1 MNGVL
6 VIDKPGGVTSHD
18 VVSRIRKRLDTRRVG
33 HLGTLDPA
41 ATGVLPLTLGK
52 ATRLAR
58 FIPSSPKEYTG
69 EIRLGWSTT
78 TCDLE
83 GELLGESTPVN
94 VRRETLAEA
103 MSSLTGTIRQVP
115 PAYSAKRI
123 DGVKAYKLARRGI
136 PVDLEPVTV
145 EIQSFDL
152 VSFEAPLIDFRVVCS
167 SGTYIRSLAR
177 DLGESLGTGGHLFSL
192 RRTRAGEFGLEQAI
206 SLEDA
211 SWDKVIPPERLMDTL
226 ARIEIEPELE
236 NQLRH
241 GRAVPT
247 EEETSPLRIFNKK
260 GQLMA
265 IAAVERGWAHPRVVL
280 T

>member
-6 VIDKPGGVTSHD
+6 VIDKPGGLTSHD

-83 GELLGESTPVN
+83 GERLGESSPVN
-94 VRRETLAEA
+94 VSRETLEKA
-103 MSSLTGTIRQVP
+103 MSSLTGRIAQVP

-123 DGVKAYKLARRGI
+123 DGVKAYKLARRGV
-136 PVDLEPVTV
+136 PLELEPVTV

-167 SGTYIRSLAR
+167 AGTYIRSLAR

-206 SLEDA
+206 SPEDA
-211 SWDKVIPPERLMDTL
+211 SWDKVIPPEQLMDAL
-226 ARIEIEPELE
+226 ARIEIEPEQE

-241 GRAVPT
+241 GQAVPT
-247 EEETSPLRIFNKK
+247 EQETSPLRIFNKK
-260 GQLMA
+260 SQLMA
-265 IAAVERGWAHPRVVL
+265 IATVERGWAHPRVVL
-280 T
+280 L

>member
-6 VIDKPGGVTSHD
+6 VIDKPGGLTSHD

-52 ATRLAR
+52 ATRLAQ
-58 FIPSSPKEYTG
+58 FITSSPKEYTG

-83 GELLGESTPVN
+83 GERLGESKPVN
-94 VRRETLAEA
+94 VRRETLEEA
-103 MSSLTGTIRQVP
+103 MKSLTGTIRQVP

-136 PVDLEPVTV
+136 PVDLAPVTV

-167 SGTYIRSLAR
+167 SGTYIRSMAR

-226 ARIEIEPELE
+226 ARIEIEPKLE

-247 EEETSPLRIFNKK
+247 DQERSPLRIFNKK

-265 IAAVERGWAHPRVVL
+265 IATVEMGWAHPRVVL
-280 T
+280 I

>member
-1 MNGVL
+1 M
-6 VIDKPGGVTSHD
+6 TSHD

-58 FIPSSPKEYTG
+58 FILSSPKEYTG

-83 GELLGESTPVN
+83 GERLGESTSVN

-177 DLGESLGTGGHLFSL
+177 DLGESLGDRWPPLLAQADARG
-192 RRTRAGEFGLEQAI
+192 RVRPRAGDFARG
-206 SLEDA
+206 
-211 SWDKVIPPERLMDTL
+211 RL
-226 ARIEIEPELE
+226 
-236 NQLRH
+236 
-241 GRAVPT
+241 V
-247 EEETSPLRIFNKK
+247 
-260 GQLMA
+260 GQGHSSGT
-265 IAAVERGWAHPRVVL
+265 VDGHSGPD
-280 T
+280 